1 MVLQHFMYMWGRPIE
16 THLYESNGDGTFRAS
31 AYRWGT
37 VSAGASENADA
48 AIVSR
53 SIFQPLDNDNDTM
66 WLSPGPVVRLDPKTA
81 IFGFQPQ
88 FTTRQLNRDGQIEKW
103 NRSGWFTKRL
113 TKSELEDMPKLDHLQ
128 DENVPE
134 IERIRSYLDSNC
146 ASCHKPGGAARGFFD
161 ARILTSFED
170 QNLVSDELMAGDLG
184 IEGAKLVVPGDPEKS
199 ILYQR
204 LARKDGFRM
213 PPGSVN
219 SKDSPVLPL
228 LEKWIRE
235 LGNGEGN

>member
-1 MVLQHFMYMWGRPIE
+1 
-16 THLYESNGDGTFRAS
+16 
-31 AYRWGT
+31 
-37 VSAGASENADA
+37 
-48 AIVSR
+48 
-53 SIFQPLDNDNDTM
+53 
-66 WLSPGPVVRLDPKTA
+66 
-81 IFGFQPQ
+81 
-88 FTTRQLNRDGQIEKW
+88 
-103 NRSGWFTKRL
+103 
-113 TKSELEDMPKLDHLQ
+113 
-128 DENVPE
+128 
-134 IERIRSYLDSNC
+134 
-146 ASCHKPGGAARGFFD
+146 
-161 ARILTSFED
+161 LTSFED